1 MLTSLFGRVWPG
13 NHLTSKPGAMLW
25 RALGIL
31 ILLCNAGLASA
42 ASTPWEW
49 TSSALPNQVFPS
61 QGAALEASWA
71 LGLPYSLATNLERT
85 NKTEE
90 DIRYT
95 YGAEPRDP
103 TVGEWG
109 EITTNQGWS
118 MATEPE
124 AVARAIAER
133 THPPCQQAIVTP
145 RFMPVPQTSD
155 WYSLHTWLNSGI
167 SDHETRF
174 YNWEAWTPNVPG
186 ATPPCLH
193 GSGDNIQFWKQRV
206 VACPLPP
213 HLTWDGFTKQCEK
226 HNILTIIGPPTPCPV
241 NEGNPC
247 DAATGDKSQTEFDL
261 SLPWINFERHYR
273 SITQTPGGKLGW
285 GWTHSFNRQLAI
297 SGVPTGRI
305 TANGNQI
312 PMRKP
317 LGVTGDIYEESTG
330 SNLRVV
336 KLPGSDEWLF
346 LSSSGDREY
355 YSQLGRLLRIQRA
368 DGRTQTMTYDAFG
381 NLSIITDSSGRTLS
395 LIYTGSPKRLQSL
408 WVNGV
413 PYVNYSYSAQ
423 DNLASVSYASG
434 GIRNYHYENSALPHH
449 LTGIT
454 DENGARYSTYAYDPM
469 GRATSTQHAGGA
481 GLHTLDYNGNTT
493 TVTLPLGGSRVYTFT
508 NDGNFRMLLSLTE
521 NGVLRNWTR
530 ATFINDFRRRVSQS
544 TDLNGNVTNYAY
556 SDIGSIRTTTRTEA
570 VGTPDQRV
578 VSIDTDLASGRT
590 VAMGQ
595 PGHRTSYVYNNRGQQ
610 NVVCER
616 DAGIPAALT
625 YSCGSATHAPIGVR
639 QSVTT
644 YCEAADVAA
653 PGSTCPLLG
662 LIKSTDGPRIDVA
675 DTVSFTYRAVDDTA
689 CAASQATCTYRKG
702 DLWKV
707 TNALGQISEYL
718 TYDGAGRVKRMK
730 DANGV
735 ITDMSYHGRGWLQTR
750 TVRANAN
757 GAPNA
762 ALDAV
767 TTLNYDDVGQ
777 VVLITQPDGVFVEY
791 GYDDAHRL
799 TDITDNLGN
808 TLSYTL
814 DAAGNRTAE
823 NTRDPS
829 NTLTRTLG
837 RVYDSLVRL
846 DKLLNAQTA
855 ETDFDYDNNG
865 NQTSVTDALLRETV
879 STIDPLNRL
888 IQSTDALMGN
898 TQYRYDARDNLTKV
912 IDAKGLATDYVYNG
926 LSDLVQLISPDTGTT
941 HYTYDSAGNRATQT
955 DARGVTSTY
964 SYDVLNRLTGIA
976 YPASSNNVAFTYDQ
990 NHIECDVDEQFGV
1003 GRLTGFTDPS
1013 GSTKLCYDLRGN
1025 VKRKIAVVNGNTLVT
1040 KWSYNTADRVI
1051 QMTYPS
1057 ELQVDYAR
1065 DDLGRIIGIHVSPG
1079 GASGES
1085 LINNVTYYPFGP
1097 VRQIEWG
1104 NGSTSTR
1111 SYDQNYWI
1119 DRIDS
1124 SQADGLDLEFT
1135 LDAVGNITGL
1145 SDVLGGTPPGNT
1157 YIYDELDR
1165 LSDVAVPGGSTVS
1178 YTYDVIGN
1186 RTSKLFDGFQVEAYS
1201 YTAGTHHLENVS
1213 GIPRT
1218 YDQNGNTLTT
1228 SNPYSYPP
1236 FFQPNFQYDQRNR
1249 LKVVLQHQKGIIYSH
1264 NARGERV
1271 TKESNSQVG
1280 MFTTFFYYDEAG
1292 RLIGETN
1299 ETGKLRK
1306 EFIWLDDLPV
1316 GVFAR
1321 ETLHYVQ
1328 PDHLGSPRKVI
1339 ATRSDSA
1346 IWSWPI
1352 LNNPFGEAGP
1362 NEDPDGDSVA
1372 FTLNLRFPGQYYDD
1386 ETGLHYN
1393 YFRDYEPATGR
1404 YVESD
1409 PIGLSGGISSYS
1421 YAEGNSLRYIDFFGL
1436 SARDVQK
1443 IREIFKDTTK
1453 QMTDE
1458 GLRHPDPSKN
1468 NRCRKWPWFWGCP
1481 DQNKYMDCGEQTE
1494 YMHEPLRAGS
1504 YDDMWFF
1511 YTDSGVGHAWG
1522 IGASSN
1528 PEDPLIFYDT
1538 RADEFSTGIPC
1549 PSCKP
1554 WLFFRSL
1561 YENGPP
1567 MPPLD
1572 N

>member
-1 MLTSLFGRVWPG
+1 MLTRLFSKVWPA
-13 NHLTSKPGAMLW
+13 NHPTRERGALLR
-25 RALGIL
+25 RALGAL
-31 ILLCNAGLASA
+31 ILLCVAGLASA
-42 ASTPWEW
+42 AATPWVW
-49 TSSALPNQVFPS
+49 TSSVVAGEFPS
-61 QGAALEASWA
+61 QAAALEASWA
-71 LGLPYSLATNLERT
+71 LGLPYALATNLEST
-85 NKTEE
+85 NMTEIE
-90 DIRYT
+90 IRYT

-109 EITTNQGWS
+109 EITTNHGWTA
-118 MATEPE
+118 ATEAE
-124 AVARAIAER
+124 AVARLVAEN
-133 THPPCQQAIVTP
+133 TFPPCPQAILTP
-145 RFMPVPQTSD
+145 RFSPGPQTSD
-155 WYSLHTWLNSGI
+155 WYPWQFWLSSGI
-167 SDHETRF
+167 TDHETRL
-174 YNWEAWTPNVPG
+174 YSAEYWTPNEPG
-186 ATPPCLH
+186 ATPECLH
-193 GSGDNIQFWKQRV
+193 HVVESTFAQFWKQRD
-206 VACPLPP
+206 VACPISQYLQWE
-213 HLTWDGFTKQCEK
+213 HATQQCQK
-226 HNILTIIGPPTPCPV
+226 HNIVTIRGTPTACAV
-241 NEGNPC
+241 NQGNPC
-247 DAATGDKSQTEFDL
+247 DAASGDKSQTESDL

-305 TANGNQI
+305 TANGNQV
-312 PMRKP
+312 PMQEP
-317 LGVTGDIYEESTG
+317 PGATGDIYEESTG

-336 KLPGSDEWLF
+336 KVAGINEWLF

-493 TVTLPLGGSRVYTFT
+493 SVTLPLGGSRVYTFT
-508 NDGNFRMLLSLTE
+508 NDGKFRMLSSMTE
-521 NGVLRNWTR
+521 NGVTRNWTR
-530 ATFINDFRRRVSQS
+530 ATFINDFRRRVSS
-544 TDLNGNVTNYAY
+544 TTDLNGNATNYAY

-616 DAGIPAALT
+616 DTGIPAAVT
-625 YSCGSATHAPIGVR
+625 YTCGSATHAPIGVR
-639 QSVTT
+639 QWVTT

-662 LIKSTDGPRIDVA
+662 LIKSTDGPRIDLA
-675 DTVSFTYRAVDDTA
+675 DTVSFTYRAADDSA

-814 DAAGNRTAE
+814 DAAGNRVAE

-829 NTLTRTLG
+829 NSLTRTLG
-837 RVYDSLVRL
+837 RTYDDLSRL
-846 DKLLNAQTA
+846 ETQLNAQSA
-855 ETDFDYDNNG
+855 ETEFEYDHNG
-865 NQTSVTDALLRETV
+865 NQTSVTDALLRETI
-879 STIDPLNRL
+879 STVDPLNRL

-912 IDAKGLATDYVYNG
+912 IDAKGLATDYVYDG
-926 LSDLVQLISPDTGTT
+926 LSDLMQLVSPDTGTT
-941 HYTYDSAGNRATQT
+941 NYSYDSAGNRATQT
-955 DARGVTSTY
+955 DARGVVSTY
-964 SYDVLNRLTGIA
+964 SYDVLNRLIGIG
-976 YPASSNNVAFTYDQ
+976 YPTASNNVAFSYDQ
-990 NHIECDVDEQFGV
+990 NHSECDEDEQFGI

-1025 VKRKIAVVNGNTLVT
+1025 VRQKISVVGSIAAVTR
-1040 KWSYNTADRVI
+1040 WRYNVADRIV
-1051 QMTYPS
+1051 QMVYPTG
-1057 ELQVDYAR
+1057 LQVDYRR
-1065 DDLGRIIGIHVSPG
+1065 DDLGRIVGIDVSPG
-1079 GASGES
+1079 GMGGET

-1097 VRQIEWG
+1097 VRMIEWG

-1119 DRIDS
+1119 DSIDS
-1124 SQADGLDLEFT
+1124 SQADGLDLEFS

-1145 SDVLGGTPPGNT
+1145 SDVLGGTSAGNVYT
-1157 YIYDELDR
+1157 YDELYR
-1165 LSDVAVPGGSTVS
+1165 LADVDAPSGNVAS
-1178 YTYDVIGN
+1178 YSYDAIGN
-1186 RTSKLFDGFQVEAYS
+1186 RVSKLVGSVQYETYS
-1201 YTAGTHHLENVS
+1201 YTPGTHHLENVA
-1213 GIPRT
+1213 GTPRT
-1218 YDQNGNTLTT
+1218 YDENGNTLTT

-1249 LKVVLQHQKGIIYSH
+1249 LSRVVQHQKNIGYSH

-1271 TKESNSQVG
+1271 MKESNSQVG
-1280 MFTTFFYYDEAG
+1280 IFTTYFYYDEGG
-1292 RLIGETN
+1292 RLIEETN

-1316 GVFAR
+1316 GIFTG
-1321 ETLHYVQ
+1321 ETLYHVQ
-1328 PDHLGSPRKVI
+1328 PDHLGTPRKVI
-1339 ATRSDSA
+1339 DTRTDSA
-1346 IWSWPI
+1346 IWNWPI
-1352 LNNPFGEAGP
+1352 LNNPFGEAAP
-1362 NEDPDGDSVA
+1362 NEGSDGFV
-1372 FTLNLRFPGQYYDD
+1372 LNLRFPGQYYDD

-1393 YFRDYEPATGR
+1393 YFRDYEPGTGR

-1409 PIGLSGGISSYS
+1409 PIGLRGGAAT
-1421 YAEGNSLRYIDFFGL
+1421 YAYVGSNSLSRADPKGL
-1436 SARDVQK
+1436 QVVVVPWWSPEPKPAPGPLPFLPDDRGQGGRQSATEVCS
-1443 IREIFKDTTK
+1443 EIADTVYS
-1453 QMTDE
+1453 
-1458 GLRHPDPSKN
+1458 GLRAMILMKFPPATDSDNEEFCREQRESCIVLCAEEVGDPDRTRAYGGSMSQCILNCLPE
-1468 NRCRKWPWFWGCP
+1468 RCG
-1481 DQNKYMDCGEQTE
+1481 G
-1494 YMHEPLRAGS
+1494 EPLWKGYR
-1504 YDDMWFF
+1504 
-1511 YTDSGVGHAWG
+1511 
-1522 IGASSN
+1522 
-1528 PEDPLIFYDT
+1528 
-1538 RADEFSTGIPC
+1538 
-1549 PSCKP
+1549 
-1554 WLFFRSL
+1554 
-1561 YENGPP
+1561 
-1567 MPPLD
+1567 
-1572 N
+1572 